1 MKPSIFEMIIVLMSS
16 FLLSYMLYPKIIS
29 VVSFK
34 KLMEKPNDRS
44 SHSTATPSLG
54 GIAFYIVLI
63 LSFYF
68 LEPFDKYN
76 TIPSLIPGLTILFI
90 IGLKDDL
97 VVISPLTKLGAEIVA
112 ATFLV
117 LHPSFEIESLHGFFG
132 LYEVSKFITVPLS
145 VFIVIVIINSFN
157 LIDGID
163 GLAATIGTVIFGTF
177 GAIFYMTHSYLL
189 LGVCIVMIGCLTAF
203 LRFNISHSKKIFMG
217 DTGSLI
223 VGFIIGMLVLRFLA
237 LTDDKI
243 ALLPF
248 KKDNYPYIVLAIL
261 IVPFFDTARVFTI
274 RIMNKR
280 GPFSPDRN
288 HIHHLLID
296 FLHLSHIK
304 ASIFLG
310 VFNLIFVSIFLS
322 ISIFFNQN
330 IMFAIS
336 VVAVL
341 LLIYFFF
348 LINKNTNAIKAKSKI
363 KKQFK
368 KKLSSYL

>member
-1 MKPSIFEMIIVLMSS
+1 
-16 FLLSYMLYPKIIS
+16 
-29 VVSFK
+29 
-34 KLMEKPNDRS
+34 
-44 SHSTATPSLG
+44 
-54 GIAFYIVLI
+54 
-63 LSFYF
+63 
-68 LEPFDKYN
+68 
-76 TIPSLIPGLTILFI
+76 
-90 IGLKDDL
+90 
-97 VVISPLTKLGAEIVA
+97 
-112 ATFLV
+112 
-117 LHPSFEIESLHGFFG
+117 
-132 LYEVSKFITVPLS
+132 
-145 VFIVIVIINSFN
+145 
-157 LIDGID
+157 
-163 GLAATIGTVIFGTF
+163 
-177 GAIFYMTHSYLL
+177 
-189 LGVCIVMIGCLTAF
+189 
-203 LRFNISHSKKIFMG
+203 MG

-330 IMFAIS
+330 VLFVIS
-336 VVAVL
+336 IVAVL

>member
-1 MKPSIFEMIIVLMSS
+1 MKPSIFEMIVFLMSS
-16 FLLSYMLYPKIIS
+16 FLVSYMLYPKIIS

-34 KLMEKPNDRS
+34 KLMDKPNDRS

-54 GIAFYIVLI
+54 GIAFFIVLI

-132 LYEVSKFITVPLS
+132 VYEVSKFVTVPLS
-145 VFIVIVIINSFN
+145 VFIIIVIINSFN

-163 GLAATIGTVIFGTF
+163 GLAATIGTVIFSTF
-177 GAIFYMTHSYLL
+177 AVIFYTAHLFLL
-189 LGVCIVMIGCLTAF
+189 LGVCIVMIGCLIAF
-203 LRFNISHSKKIFMG
+203 LRFNISRSKKIFMG

-223 VGFIIGMLVLRFLA
+223 VGFLIGMLALRFLA
-237 LTDDKI
+237 LTDEKI
-243 ALLPF
+243 AMLPF
-248 KKDNYPYIVLAIL
+248 KSDNFPYIVLAIFIIPL
-261 IVPFFDTARVFTI
+261 FDTTRVFTI
-274 RIMNKR
+274 RVINKR

-288 HIHHLLID
+288 HIHHVLID
-296 FLHLSHIK
+296 FLHLPHIK
-304 ASIFLG
+304 ASILLG
-310 VFNLIFVSIFLS
+310 IFNLLFILLYSYLSIFLNQQFLFIVS
-322 ISIFFNQN
+322 VISI
-330 IMFAIS
+330 
-336 VVAVL
+336 L
-341 LLIYFFF
+341 CLIYFFF
-348 LINKNTNAIKAKSKI
+348 LINKNTNARKVKSKI

-368 KKLSSYL
+368 QKFSNFL

>member
-1 MKPSIFEMIIVLMSS
+1 MKPSIFEMVILLMSA
-16 FLLSYMLYPKIIS
+16 FLVSYMLYPKIIS

-34 KLMEKPNDRS
+34 KLMEKPNKRS

-54 GIAFYIVLI
+54 GIAFFLVLI

-68 LEPFDKYN
+68 LEPFDIYN

-97 VVISPLTKLGAEIVA
+97 VLISPVTKLGAEIVA

-117 LHPSFEIESLHGFFG
+117 MHPSFEIENLHGFFG
-132 LYEVSKFITVPLS
+132 LYKVHKIISAVAG
-145 VFIVIVIINSFN
+145 VFIIIVVINSFN

-163 GLAATIGTVIFGTF
+163 GLAGIIGTVVFTFFGI
-177 GAIFYMTHSYLL
+177 IFYNMHLFLL
-189 LGVCIVMIGCLTAF
+189 CGLCITMIGTLTAF
-203 LRFNISHSKKIFMG
+203 LRFNISRNKKIFMG

-223 VGFIIGMLVLRFLA
+223 VGFIIGVLVIRFLA
-237 LTDDKI
+237 ISDERLL
-243 ALLPF
+243 LLPL
-248 KKDNYPYIVLAIL
+248 KPENYPYIILAIL
-261 IVPFFDTARVFTI
+261 IIPLFDTARVFTI

-310 VFNLIFVSIFLS
+310 LFNVLFISVFFYLCIH
-322 ISIFFNQN
+322 FNQLVLF
-330 IMFAIS
+330 IFS
-336 VVAVL
+336 VFSIL
-341 LLIYFFF
+341 SLIYFFF
-348 LINKNTNAIKAKSKI
+348 YINKNINAIKVKSKI
-363 KKQFK
+363 KK
-368 KKLSSYL
+368 KLKNKVRLFV

>member
-16 FLLSYMLYPKIIS
+16 FLVSYMLYPKIIS

-54 GIAFYIVLI
+54 GIAFFIVLI

-90 IGLKDDL
+90 VGLKDDL
-97 VVISPLTKLGAEIVA
+97 VVISPVTKLGAEILA

-117 LHPSFEIESLHGFFG
+117 LHPSFEIENLHGFFG
-132 LYEVSKFITVPLS
+132 LYEINKTVSVVLS
-145 VFIVIVIINSFN
+145 VFIIVVIINAFN

-163 GLAATIGTVIFGTF
+163 GLAATIGTVVFTSFGI
-177 GAIFYMTHSYLL
+177 IFYSVHLFLL
-189 LGVCIVMIGCLTAF
+189 CGICLIMIGALSAF

-223 VGFIIGMLVLRFLA
+223 VGFIMGVLVLRFLA
-237 LTDDKI
+237 LTDEKI
-243 ALLPF
+243 LMLPF
-248 KKDNYPYIVLAIL
+248 KPDNYPYIVLSIL
-261 IVPFFDTARVFTI
+261 IVPLFDTARVFTI

-304 ASIFLG
+304 ASMFLG
-310 VFNLIFVSIFLS
+310 VFNLLFILLFFYLS
-322 ISIFFNQN
+322 IYFNQVVLFCSSL
-330 IMFAIS
+330 FAII
-336 VVAVL
+336 L
-341 LLIYFFF
+341 LVYFFF
-348 LINKNTNAIKAKSKI
+348 FINKNVNAIKVKSKI
-363 KKQFK
+363 KNKLNN
-368 KKLSSYL
+368 KLSNFF

>member
-1 MKPSIFEMIIVLMSS
+1 MKPSIFEMIIVLISS
-16 FLLSYMLYPKIIS
+16 FLLSYVLYPKIIS

-54 GIAFYIVLI
+54 GIAFFIVLI

-90 IGLKDDL
+90 VGLKDDL
-97 VVISPLTKLGAEIVA
+97 VVISPVTKLGAEILA

-132 LYEVSKFITVPLS
+132 FFEVSKSFTVPLS
-145 VFIVIVIINSFN
+145 IFIVIVIINAFN

-177 GAIFYMTHSYLL
+177 GTIFYMTQSYLL
-189 LGVCIVMIGCLTAF
+189 LGVCLVMIGCLTAF
-203 LRFNISHSKKIFMG
+203 LRFNVSHSKKIFMG

-223 VGFIIGMLVLRFLA
+223 VGLIIGMLVLRFLA
-237 LTDDKI
+237 LTDEKI
-243 ALLPF
+243 TLLPF
-248 KKDNYPYIVLAIL
+248 KTDNYPYIVLAIL

-288 HIHHLLID
+288 HIHHILID

-310 VFNLIFVSIFLS
+310 IFNLIFISIFLTL
-322 ISIFFNQN
+322 SIFLNQKVLFLCSL
-330 IMFAIS
+330 I
-336 VVAVL
+336 AVL
-341 LLIYFFF
+341 SLVYFFF
-348 LINKNTNAIKAKSKI
+348 VINKNTNAIKAKSKI

-368 KKLSSYL
+368 KKLSNY

>member
-1 MKPSIFEMIIVLMSS
+1 MKPSIFEMIIILLSS
-16 FLLSYMLYPKIIS
+16 FLVSYMLYPKIIS

-34 KLMEKPNDRS
+34 KLMDKPNDRS

-54 GIAFYIVLI
+54 GIAFFIVLI

-68 LEPFDKYN
+68 LEPYDKYN

-97 VVISPLTKLGAEIVA
+97 VVISPITKLGAEIVA
-112 ATFLV
+112 STFLV
-117 LHPSFEIESLHGFFG
+117 LHPSFEIESFHGFFG
-132 LYEVSKFITVPLS
+132 FYEISKFITIPLS
-145 VFIVIVIINSFN
+145 IFIVIVIINAFN

-177 GAIFYMTHSYLL
+177 GTIFYLTHSYLL
-189 LGVCIVMIGCLTAF
+189 FGVCIVMIGCLAAF
-203 LRFNISHSKKIFMG
+203 LRFNLSHSKKIFMG

-237 LTDDKI
+237 LTNEKI

-248 KKDNYPYIVLAIL
+248 KVDNYPYIILAIL
-261 IVPFFDTARVFTI
+261 IVPLFDTARVFTI

-310 VFNLIFVSIFLS
+310 IFNLIFISTFLS
-322 ISIFFNQN
+322 LS
-330 IMFAIS
+330 MFLSQKILFLSS
-336 VVAVL
+336 VAAVL

-348 LINKNTNAIKAKSKI
+348 VINKNTNATKAKSKI

>member
-1 MKPSIFEMIIVLMSS
+1 MKPTIFEIIAFLISS
-16 FLLSYMLYPKIIS
+16 FLASYILFPKIIS

-34 KLMEKPNDRS
+34 KLMEKPNSRS
-44 SHSTATPSLG
+44 SHSIATPSLG

-68 LEPFDKYN
+68 LETFDKYD

-97 VVISPLTKLGAEIVA
+97 VVISPLTKLGAETLA
-112 ATFLV
+112 AAFLV
-117 LHPSFEIESLHGFFG
+117 LHPSFEIENLHGFFG
-132 LYEVSKFITVPLS
+132 FYEVNKIVSITLS
-145 VFIVIVIINSFN
+145 IIIVVVIINSFN

-163 GLAATIGTVIFGTF
+163 GLAAIIATIVFITF
-177 GAIFYMTHSYLL
+177 GIIFYMSHLFLL
-189 LGVCIVMIGCLTAF
+189 SGICIIMIGCLTAF

-223 VGFIIGMLVLRFLA
+223 IGFIMGVLVIRFLA
-237 LTDDKI
+237 LTDEKI
-243 ALLPF
+243 LLLPF
-248 KKDNYPYIVLAIL
+248 KPDNYPYIIL
-261 IVPFFDTARVFTI
+261 SIIIVPLFDTARVFTI

-310 VFNLIFVSIFLS
+310 VFNLIFITVFLILS
-322 ISIFFNQN
+322 IYVNQF
-330 IMFAIS
+330 ILFSSSLFAII
-336 VVAVL
+336 L
-341 LLIYFFF
+341 LVYFFF
-348 LINKNTNAIKAKSKI
+348 FINKNINAIKVKSKI
-363 KKQFK
+363 KK
-368 KKLSSYL
+368 KLNNNRIFFF

>member
-1 MKPSIFEMIIVLMSS
+1 MKPSIFEMVIVLMSA
-16 FLLSYMLYPKIIS
+16 FLVSYMLYPKIIS

-34 KLMEKPNDRS
+34 KLMEKPNKRS

-54 GIAFYIVLI
+54 GIAFFIVLI

-97 VVISPLTKLGAEIVA
+97 VVISPVTKLGAEIVA
-112 ATFLV
+112 AIFLV
-117 LHPSFEIESLHGFFG
+117 MHPSFEIENLHGFFG
-132 LYEVSKFITVPLS
+132 LYKVHKIISAVAG
-145 VFIVIVIINSFN
+145 VFIIVVIINSFN

-163 GLAATIGTVIFGTF
+163 GLAGSIGTVVFTFFGI
-177 GAIFYMTHSYLL
+177 IFYNMHIFLL
-189 LGVCIVMIGCLTAF
+189 CGICLIMIGTLTAF
-203 LRFNISHSKKIFMG
+203 LRFNISRNKKIFMG

-223 VGFIIGMLVLRFLA
+223 VGFIMGVLVIRFLA
-237 LTDDKI
+237 ISDEKAL
-243 ALLPF
+243 LLPF
-248 KKDNYPYIVLAIL
+248 KPENYPYIILAIL
-261 IVPFFDTARVFTI
+261 IVPLFDTARVFTI

-304 ASIFLG
+304 ASMFLV
-310 VFNLIFVSIFLS
+310 VFNLIFILLFFYLS
-322 ISIFFNQN
+322 IYFNQ
-330 IMFAIS
+330 I
-336 VVAVL
+336 VL
-341 LLIYFFF
+341 FCSSLLANVILVYFFF
-348 LINKNTNAIKAKSKI
+348 IINKNVSAIKVKAKI
-363 KKQFK
+363 KNKLNN
-368 KKLSSYL
+368 KLSNFF